1 MATHD
6 LGLDC
11 ADSRGYGCSYVKVT
25 NICDCNGLSS
35 YDFLVIFYFL
45 TKKSSSLSQYFSSDL
60 DMKAVTEPMISRSLS
75 RDVMFT
81 PRSDLV
87 VLIFSYLGEAVLDI
101 DHNHNNLPAENRLAF
116 FKTFF

>member
-1 MATHD
+1 
-6 LGLDC
+6 
-11 ADSRGYGCSYVKVT
+11 
-25 NICDCNGLSS
+25 
-35 YDFLVIFYFL
+35 
-45 TKKSSSLSQYFSSDL
+45 
-60 DMKAVTEPMISRSLS
+60 MKAVTEPMVSRALS

-87 VLIFSYLGEAVLDI
+87 VLIFSYLGGAVLDI